1 MALPE
6 SAFATTQERF
16 TGFADVY
23 DAYRPQPPAQLPDL
37 LGQLAQTARPRLVV
51 DLGCGTG
58 LSTRF
63 WAGKAERVVGVDP
76 TEAMLNQARQRAA
89 DTPSITYQTGYSHA
103 TGLPTGEADI
113 VTCSQ
118 SLHWMDP
125 QPTFAEAARI
135 LRPGGVFAA
144 YDNDWP
150 PTTWNWEADSAYAE
164 MVGRVNALE
173 RERQLSGD
181 LKQWMKTEHLS
192 RMRASGQFRFTTE
205 VLVNQRDL
213 GNAERL
219 IGLALSMGN
228 VQTLL
233 KHGVPEAD
241 FGFDKLRVVA
251 DRTLGR
257 ELKPWFWSYRVRVGV
272 V

>member
-1 MALPE
+1 MTLPTN
-6 SAFATTQERF
+6 AFAPTQERF

-23 DAYRPQPPAQLPDL
+23 DAYRPQPPVQLADIL
-37 LGQLAQTARPRLVV
+37 NQLAQTTLPKLVV

-63 WAGKAERVVGVDP
+63 WASRAVRVIGVDP
-76 TEAMLNQARQRAA
+76 TEPMLNQARERAA
-89 DTPSITYQTGYSHA
+89 DTPNVSYQVGYSHA
-103 TGLPTGEADI
+103 TGLPAGEADF

-150 PTTWNWEADSAYAE
+150 PTTASWEADLAYVE
-164 MVGRVNALE
+164 MVARTNALE
-173 RERQLSGD
+173 RELKLSGD
-181 LKQWMKTEHLS
+181 LKQWAKTEHLS
-192 RMRASGQFRFTTE
+192 RIRASGQFRFATE
-205 VLVNQRDL
+205 VLLNQRDL

-219 IGLALSMGN
+219 VGLALSMGN

-241 FGFDKLRVVA
+241 FGLDKLRAVA
-251 DRTLGR
+251 GRTLGA
-257 ELKPWFWSYRVRVGV
+257 EPKPWYWSYRVRIGV